1 MAVLVWMLA
10 SSTSVVGFAK
20 KIVKPDM
27 KLSLGK
33 SLYPKPKS
41 SNSLLSNRVLGAA
54 DTETKSNVPIRS
66 QKPLLKKS

>member
-1 MAVLVWMLA
+1 MPA
-10 SSTSVVGFAK
+10 SSTSVVGLAK

-33 SLYPKPKS
+33 SLYPKPKL

-54 DTETKSNVPIRS
+54 DTVTKSNVPIRT
-66 QKPLLKKS
+66 QKPLFKKRANQ